1 MVLSP
6 DFRIAE
12 SATQY
17 LRKFVCKAQSMF
29 DSKIYRPNVTHKL
42 DVSFKNW
49 KYKMASP
56 IS

>member
-6 DFRIAE
+6 DFRIAQ
-12 SATQY
+12 SATRY

-29 DSKIYRPNVTHKL
+29 ESKTDRPNVTHNL
-42 DVSFKNW
+42 NVSFKNW